1 MRAAVAL
8 SETSET
14 PVERTGED
22 WRFRD
27 EDLESWGVV
36 DIGDA
41 AREVLLK
48 VGTALVRGWRFV
60 GGRREGCVIV

>member
-48 VGTALVRGWRFV
+48 VGTALWRGWRFV